1 MNVILQPSYLLY
13 CSPIIKNKVCVLANK
28 QIPKQQVPI
37 FLHFVFNLVFNLI
50 EELSCTVVKYS
61 SVLNLGN
68 ILYINQYILFFI
80 FVSANVTP
88 FPNPEIT
95 PPVTKMYFV
104 IILYYKYYIRILNH
118 NLSNDNCEYL
128 V

>member
-37 FLHFVFNLVFNLI
+37 FLHFVFNLI
-50 EELSCTVVKYS
+50 EEFSFSAVKYS

-118 NLSNDNCEYL
+118 NLNNDFF
-128 V
+128 